1 MVQQEMMDLHREMN
15 LRQRVQRPR
24 EMMVAQVK
32 NLLQKVL
39 MRANPLQTLLQ
50 MDRLQEMDLLLAILL
65 LQEMQLLP
73 QILLRLQVL
82 LPLMRRRLQH
92 LQQRQLL
99 LLQMRP
105 RLLPPR
111 WNHLLHRLCRLK
123 KLQLQ
128 LIVQMLEIK
137 H

>member
-1 MVQQEMMDLHREMN
+1 MVQQEMMDLHQEMN
-15 LRQRVQRPR
+15 LRQRVQRLR

-39 MRANPLQTLLQ
+39 TRANPLQTLLQ
-50 MDRLQEMDLLLAILL
+50 MDRLQEMDLLLVILL
-65 LQEMQLLP
+65 LQEMQLQP

-105 RLLPPR
+105 RLHH
-111 WNHLLHRLCRLK
+111 HL
-123 KLQLQ
+123 
-128 LIVQMLEIK
+128 
-137 H
+137 